1 MVDNASDRS
10 EKLSALEKVWG
21 DRYKILQQ
29 LGKRNGRQTLLAQDL
44 QTQQQVVIKL
54 LALGKE
60 FDWQDLKLFER
71 EAQTLKALSH
81 PAIPRYLDYL
91 DINTPTYKGFALV
104 QSYVEGRSLEEHLR
118 AGRTFDE
125 TEVKQ
130 IAASLL
136 EILIYLHDQS
146 PPIIHRDIKPSNV
159 LLTDRSGNHAGQV
172 YLVDFGSVQ
181 TLAAKEGGTITVV
194 GTYGYMPPEQFG
206 GRAVPASDLYSL
218 GATLIFLA
226 TGHHPT
232 ELSEDGL
239 QIQFHQAVQL
249 SPSFAD
255 WLEWMTEPGLNRRL
269 PSAEKALEALKTD
282 QSRPKLKFTE
292 PSHTSPITNT
302 SPPSNIVL
310 HKTPDVFEI
319 LVPPQGIGF
328 VSLSLLSLVTPLW
341 GYWVPVYWYES
352 YSGFEQFLYL
362 AIALSAGLAIAVY
375 NALFGKVRLRINRHS
390 IFFIYETPHFKRVKR
405 WGACRA
411 IARIIP
417 VTTYPK
423 PASGKIYTGRRP
435 HLLLWI
441 KKKQYKFGWGIQT
454 SAEAEW
460 LASELE
466 SWLSIK
472 DETDSPHPWC
482 HKSNSFEGSVAKLH
496 FPQSYLLQ
504 IGLLQI
510 SLQTILSSGSYCRHL
525 ACG

>member
-1 MVDNASDRS
+1 MVGHARGRS
-10 EKLSALEKVWG
+10 EKLFALEKLWG

-54 LALGKE
+54 LALGKD

-71 EAQTLKALSH
+71 EAQTLKTLSH

-136 EILIYLHDQS
+136 EILIDLHSQS

-226 TGHHPT
+226 TGRHPT

-239 QIQFHQAVQL
+239 QIQFRQAAHL

-255 WLEWMTEPGLNRRL
+255 WLEWMTEPSLNRRL
-269 PSAEKALEALKTD
+269 PSAVRALEALKTT
-282 QSRPKLKFTE
+282 QSRPKPKSTKLAHASKIAQT
-292 PSHTSPITNT
+292 
-302 SPPSNIVL
+302 PPHSNLVL

-341 GYWVPVYWYES
+341 GYWVPVCWYES
-352 YSGFEQFLYL
+352 SPSFEQFLYL
-362 AIALSAGLAIAVY
+362 AIALSAGLAIATY
-375 NALFGKVRLRINRHS
+375 NALFGKIRLRIDRLS
-390 IFFIYETPHFKRVKR
+390 ISFIYETPHFKQTKW
-405 WGACRA
+405 WGARRA
-411 IARIIP
+411 ITRVIS
-417 VTTYPK
+417 VTTYPD
-423 PASGKIYTGRRP
+423 PSSDNIDTAQNP
-435 HLLLWI
+435 HLLLQI
-441 KKKQYKFGWGIQT
+441 EQKQYKFGWGVKT

-460 LASELE
+460 LASELK
-466 SWLSIK
+466 SWLDLK
-472 DETDSPHPWC
+472 
-482 HKSNSFEGSVAKLH
+482 G
-496 FPQSYLLQ
+496 
-504 IGLLQI
+504 
-510 SLQTILSSGSYCRHL
+510 
-525 ACG
+525 

>member
-1 MVDNASDRS
+1 MVDHASNRS
-10 EKLSALEKVWG
+10 EKLSALEKVGG
-21 DRYKILQQ
+21 DRYKILHQ

-44 QTQQQVVIKL
+44 QTRQQVVIKL
-54 LALGKE
+54 LALGRD

-71 EAQTLKALSH
+71 EAQTLKTLSH

-91 DINTPTYKGFALV
+91 DINAPTYKGFALV
-104 QSYVEGRSLEEHLR
+104 QNYVEGRSLEEHLR

-136 EILIYLHDQS
+136 EILIYLHNQS
-146 PPIIHRDIKPSNV
+146 PSIIHRDIKPSNV
-159 LLTDRSGNHAGQV
+159 LLTDRSGNHVGQV

-181 TLAAKEGGTITVV
+181 NLAAKEGGTITVV

-226 TGHHPT
+226 TGCHPT

-239 QIQFHQAVQL
+239 QIQFRQAVRL

-255 WLEWMTEPGLNRRL
+255 WLEWMTEPSLNQRL

-282 QSRPKLKFTE
+282 QSRLKLNPAE

-302 SPPSNIVL
+302 PPPSNIVL

-319 LVPPQGIGF
+319 SVPPQGIGF

-341 GYWVPVYWYES
+341 LWWIPYFWGSNELHKPFTPYTY
-352 YSGFEQFLYL
+352 FLILFL

-375 NALFGKVRLRINRHS
+375 NALSGKIQLRIKRQS
-390 IFFIYETPHFKRVKR
+390 VFFIYKTPHFKQVKR
-405 WGACRA
+405 WGACEA
-411 IARIIP
+411 IYRVVP
-417 VTTYPK
+417 VTTYLK
-423 PASGKIYTGRRP
+423 PFSESLYTSRKP
-435 HLLLWI
+435 HLLIWI
-441 KKKQYKFGWGIQT
+441 KKKQYKFGWGIRT

-460 LASELE
+460 LASELK
-466 SWLSIK
+466 SWLAVR
-472 DETDSPHPWC
+472 DEVDPPHFHP
-482 HKSNSFEGSVAKLH
+482 
-496 FPQSYLLQ
+496 
-504 IGLLQI
+504 
-510 SLQTILSSGSYCRHL
+510 
-525 ACG
+525 

>member
-10 EKLSALEKVWG
+10 EKLSVLEKLWG

-44 QTQQQVVIKL
+44 QTQQRVVIKL
-54 LALGKE
+54 LALGRD

-71 EAQTLKALSH
+71 EAQTLETLSH

-91 DINTPTYKGFALV
+91 DINTSTYKGFALV
-104 QSYVEGRSLEEHLR
+104 QSYVEGKSLEEHLR

-146 PPIIHRDIKPSNV
+146 PPVIHRDIKPSNV
-159 LLTDRSGNHAGQV
+159 LLSNRSGNHAGQV

-181 TLAAKEGGTITVV
+181 NLATKEGSTITVV

-226 TGHHPT
+226 TGRHPT

-239 QIQFHQAVQL
+239 QIQFRQAAHL
-249 SPSFAD
+249 SPSFTD
-255 WLEWMTEPGLNRRL
+255 WLEWITEPSLNRRL
-269 PSAEKALEALKTD
+269 PSAVEALEALKTD
-282 QSRPKLKFTE
+282 QSRPKLKPAE
-292 PSHTSPITNT
+292 PSHTSHITK
-302 SPPSNIVL
+302 SLSHSNIVL

-341 GYWVPVYWYES
+341 GFWLPFSWFSSEFY
-352 YSGFEQFLYL
+352 EQFQQHIYFLIVFL
-362 AIALSAGLAIAVY
+362 AIALSAGLAIALY
-375 NALFGKVRLRINRHS
+375 NALFGKVRLRIDRQS
-390 IFFIYETPHFKRVKR
+390 VFFIYETPHFKWVKR
-405 WGACRA
+405 WGAYQA
-411 IARIIP
+411 IARVIP
-417 VTTYPK
+417 VTTYLK
-423 PASGKIYTGRRP
+423 PSSKSFYTARKP
-435 HLLLWI
+435 HLLLRLE
-441 KKKQYKFGWGIQT
+441 KTQYRFGWGVQT
-454 SAEAEW
+454 SAEVEW
-460 LASELE
+460 LASELK
-466 SWLSIK
+466 SWLNIK
-472 DETDSPHPWC
+472 DE
-482 HKSNSFEGSVAKLH
+482 G
-496 FPQSYLLQ
+496 
-504 IGLLQI
+504 
-510 SLQTILSSGSYCRHL
+510 
-525 ACG
+525 

>member
-29 LGKRNGRQTLLAQDL
+29 LGRRNGRQTLLAHDL

-54 LALGKE
+54 LALGKD

-71 EAQTLKALSH
+71 EAQTLKTLSH

-104 QSYVEGRSLEEHLR
+104 QSYVEGKSLEEHLK

-130 IAASLL
+130 LALSLL
-136 EILIYLHDQS
+136 EILIHLHQQS
-146 PPIIHRDIKPSNV
+146 PPVIHRDIKPSNV
-159 LLTDRSGNHAGQV
+159 LLTNRSGNHAGQV

-226 TGHHPT
+226 TGRHPT

-239 QIQFHQAVQL
+239 QIQFRQAAYL
-249 SPSFAD
+249 SSNFTD
-255 WLEWMTEPGLNRRL
+255 WLEWMTEPSLNRRL
-269 PSAEKALEALKTD
+269 PSAVKALEALKTD
-282 QSRPKLKFTE
+282 RNRPNLKPAK
-292 PSHTSPITNT
+292 PSHTSQVANMFPR
-302 SPPSNIVL
+302 SNIIL
-310 HKTPDVFEI
+310 HKTSKVFEI

-328 VSLSLLSLVTPLW
+328 LSLSLLSLVTPLW
-341 GYWVPVYWYES
+341 GFWLPYLWLDPYAPSQQNIY
-352 YSGFEQFLYL
+352 FLILFL
-362 AIALSAGLAIAVY
+362 AIALSGGLAIAVY
-375 NALFGKVRLRINRHS
+375 NALFGKIRLRIDRQS
-390 IFFIYETPHFKRVKR
+390 VFFIYQTPHFKRVKR
-405 WGACRA
+405 WGDRRA
-411 IARIIP
+411 IVGIIP

-423 PASGKIYTGRRP
+423 PSSVEVYTAPKP
-435 HLLLWI
+435 HLLIWI
-441 KKKQYKFGWGIQT
+441 KKKQYQFGWGIQT

-466 SWLSIK
+466 SWLNTK
-472 DETDSPHPWC
+472 DE
-482 HKSNSFEGSVAKLH
+482 G
-496 FPQSYLLQ
+496 
-504 IGLLQI
+504 
-510 SLQTILSSGSYCRHL
+510 
-525 ACG
+525 

>member
-1 MVDNASDRS
+1 MVDNARGRS
-10 EKLSALEKVWG
+10 EKLSALEKLWG

-29 LGKRNGRQTLLAQDL
+29 LSKRNGRQTLLAQDL

-54 LALGKE
+54 LALGKD

-71 EAQTLKALSH
+71 EAQTLKTLSH

-104 QSYVEGRSLEEHLR
+104 QSYVEGKSLEERLK

-136 EILIYLHDQS
+136 EVLIYLHDQ
-146 PPIIHRDIKPSNV
+146 PPPVIHRDIKPSNV
-159 LLTDRSGNHAGQV
+159 LLSNRSGNHAGQV

-181 TLAAKEGGTITVV
+181 NLAAKEGGTITVV

-226 TGHHPT
+226 TGRHPT

-239 QIQFHQAVQL
+239 QIQFHQAAHL
-249 SPSFAD
+249 SPSFTD
-255 WLEWMTEPGLNRRL
+255 WLEWMTEPSLNRRL
-269 PSAEKALEALKTD
+269 PSAVKALEALKTD
-282 QSRPKLKFTE
+282 QSRPNWKPAE

-302 SPPSNIVL
+302 PPHSNIVL
-310 HKTPDVFEI
+310 YKTPDVFEI
-319 LVPPQGIGF
+319 LVLPQGIGF

-341 GYWVPVYWYES
+341 AWWIPHFWQISEFNKLFTPHIY
-352 YSGFEQFLYL
+352 FLILFL

-375 NALFGKVRLRINRHS
+375 NALFGKIRLRIDRQS
-390 IFFIYETPHFKRVKR
+390 VFFIYETPHFKRVKR
-405 WGACRA
+405 WGAYQA
-411 IARIIP
+411 IARVPP
-417 VTTYPK
+417 VTTYFKPSPK
-423 PASGKIYTGRRP
+423 SFYTARKP
-435 HLLLWI
+435 HLLLRLE
-441 KKKQYKFGWGIQT
+441 KKQYRFGWGIRT

-460 LASELE
+460 LASELK
-466 SWLSIK
+466 SWLNT
-472 DETDSPHPWC
+472 E
-482 HKSNSFEGSVAKLH
+482 NEG
-496 FPQSYLLQ
+496 
-504 IGLLQI
+504 
-510 SLQTILSSGSYCRHL
+510 
-525 ACG
+525 

>member
-10 EKLSALEKVWG
+10 EKLSALEKMWG

-54 LALGKE
+54 LALGRN

-71 EAQTLKALSH
+71 EAQTLKTLSH
-81 PAIPRYLDYL
+81 LAIPRYLDYL

-159 LLTDRSGNHAGQV
+159 LLTDRSGNHVGQV

-181 TLAAKEGGTITVV
+181 NLAAKEGGTITVV

-226 TGHHPT
+226 TGCHPT
-232 ELSEDGL
+232 ELSEDEL
-239 QIQFHQAVQL
+239 QIQFRQAVHL

-255 WLEWMTEPGLNRRL
+255 WLEWMTEPSLNQRL

-282 QSRPKLKFTE
+282 QSRPKLKPAE

-302 SPPSNIVL
+302 PPPSNIVL

-319 LVPPQGIGF
+319 SVPPQGIGF

-341 GYWVPVYWYES
+341 LWWIPYFWQSNELSKPFTPHTY
-352 YSGFEQFLYL
+352 FLILFL
-362 AIALSAGLAIAVY
+362 AIALSAGLAIALY
-375 NALFGKVRLRINRHS
+375 NALFGKVRLKIDRQS
-390 IFFIYETPHFKRVKR
+390 VFFIYETPHFKRVKC
-405 WGACRA
+405 WGAYQA
-411 IARIIP
+411 IARVIP
-417 VTTYPK
+417 VTTYLK
-423 PASGKIYTGRRP
+423 PSSKGFYTAQKP
-435 HLLLWI
+435 HLLLRI
-441 KKKQYKFGWGIQT
+441 EKKQYRFGWGVRT

-460 LASELE
+460 LASELK
-466 SWLSIK
+466 SWLDLK
-472 DETDSPHPWC
+472 
-482 HKSNSFEGSVAKLH
+482 G
-496 FPQSYLLQ
+496 
-504 IGLLQI
+504 
-510 SLQTILSSGSYCRHL
+510 
-525 ACG
+525 